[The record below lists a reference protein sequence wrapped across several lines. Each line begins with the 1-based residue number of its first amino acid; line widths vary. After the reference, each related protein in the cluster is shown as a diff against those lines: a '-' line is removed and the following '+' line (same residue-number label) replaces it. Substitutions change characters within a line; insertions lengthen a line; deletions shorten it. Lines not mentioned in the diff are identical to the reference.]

1 MSNLIHQVC
10 VYCASSSHTPQKYLE
25 ATDVLAR
32 DLVAAKINVVFGG
45 GSTGLMGRL
54 ADTVLALGGSIT
66 GIMPQFMKEVEWAHT
81 QVDQMHLVAD
91 MHERK
96 KKFLEGTDALIA
108 LPGGTG
114 TLEELVEAITLK
126 KLGFYPHPIIILNLE
141 GFYDP
146 LLLLFER
153 MTEEKFMSPSHQKLY
168 TVVDIAADIL
178 PAIYR
183 TPLWEEPITAAK
195 VK

>member
-1 MSNLIHQVC
+1 MSRPIHQVC
-10 VYCASSSHTPQKYLE
+10 VYCASSARTPQKYLE
-25 ATDVLAR
+25 ATDVLAKA
-32 DLVAAKINVVFGG
+32 LVDAKINVVFGG

-96 KKFLEGTDALIA
+96 KKFLEGTNALIA

-146 LLLLFER
+146 LLMLFAR
-153 MTEEKFMSPSHQKLY
+153 MTEEKFMTTAHQNLY
-168 TVVDIAADIL
+168 TVVEQAAEIL

-183 TPLWEEPITAAK
+183 TPLWEEPISQARFK
-195 VK
+195 

>member
-1 MSNLIHQVC
+1 MSLPIHQVC
-10 VYCASSSHTPQKYLE
+10 VYCASSARTPQKYLE
-25 ATDVLAR
+25 ATDVLAKA
-32 DLVAAKINVVFGG
+32 LVDAKINVVFGG

-146 LLLLFER
+146 LLVLFAR
-153 MTEEKFMSPSHQKLY
+153 MTEEKFMTTAHQNLY
-168 TVVDIAADIL
+168 TVVEQAAEIL

-183 TPLWEEPITAAK
+183 TPLWEEPIGQAR

>member
-1 MSNLIHQVC
+1 MSQPIHQVC
-10 VYCASSSHTPQKYLE
+10 VYCASSALTPQKYLD
-25 ATDVLAR
+25 ATDVLAKA
-32 DLVAAKINVVFGG
+32 LVAAKINVVFGG

-54 ADTVLALGGSIT
+54 ADSVLALGGSIT
-66 GIMPQFMKEVEWAHT
+66 GIMPQFMKEIEWAHT
-81 QVDQMHLVAD
+81 QVDQMHLVVD

-126 KLGFYPHPIIILNLE
+126 KLGFYPHPIVILNLD

-153 MTEEKFMSPSHQKLY
+153 MTAEKFMSTAHRNLY
-168 TVVDIAADIL
+168 TVVNQADDIL

-183 TPLWEEPITAAK
+183 TPLWEEPITQAR